1 VSAQPVI
8 PGPNPL
14 KPRDRVKIPRQHA
27 DEQDA
32 GGRARNFE
40 EVSRGFDE
48 ARARL
53 EASRCLDCRDPVC
66 IAGCPVNVD
75 IPGFIRLLLE
85 GDYAGAAERI
95 RETNALPAVC
105 GRVCPQESQCEKVCT
120 VGKRFEPLAIGK
132 LERFVADWDAAHKTG
147 SGLAFGRD
155 AETQDLT
162 PRSKVAVVG
171 SGPAGLACAAD
182 LARLG
187 YAVTVFEAL
196 HAAGGVLRY
205 GIPEFRLPREVL
217 EREIEG
223 LRRLGVDVRTNVVI
237 GRTITVDELLS
248 AEGFRAAFLATGA
261 GTPAF
266 LGIPGEGLCGVYS
279 ANEFLTRVNLMG
291 ANRFPHSDT
300 PIRPCRSVAV
310 IGGGNT
316 AIDAVRTALRLGAE
330 RAAIV
335 YRRSLDLMPARTE
348 EIQHAKEEGVRFLFQ
363 TNPLRILGDENGEVV
378 GLEIQRTELGE
389 PDASGR
395 RRPVPVPG
403 SEEVIAV
410 DTVVEAIGQQPNPIV
425 QATTPGLATGRGGV
439 VIVDERQRTS
449 RPGVFAGGD
458 LSRGGATVILAMR
471 DGRRAAAAIHD
482 ALREPAHFVQC
493 DDGRTNGRFP

>member
-1 VSAQPVI
+1 MNA
-8 PGPNPL
+8 L
-14 KPRDRVKIPRQHA
+14 KPRDRVKIPRQHP

-32 GGRARNFE
+32 GARARNFE
-40 EVSRGFDE
+40 EVSKGFDE

-53 EASRCLDCRDPVC
+53 EASRCLDCRDPFCV
-66 IAGCPVNVD
+66 AGCPVNVD
-75 IPGFIRLLLE
+75 IPGFIRLLLG
-85 GDYAGAAERI
+85 GDYGAAAARI
-95 RETNALPAVC
+95 REANALPAVC
-105 GRVCPQESQCEKVCT
+105 GRVCPQESQCEVVCT

-132 LERFVADWDAAHKTG
+132 LERFVADWDAAHTAPPSATSPAPG
-147 SGLAFGRD
+147 SV
-155 AETQDLT
+155 
-162 PRSKVAVVG
+162 KVAVVG

-217 EREIEG
+217 DRELAS
-223 LRRLGVDVRTNVVI
+223 LRRLGVALRTNVVV
-237 GRTITVDELLS
+237 GRTLTVDELLA

-266 LGIPGEGLCGVYS
+266 LGIPGEALCGVYS

-291 ANRFPHSDT
+291 ANRFPRCDT
-300 PIRPCRSVAV
+300 PIRPPRSVAV

-316 AIDAVRTALRLGAE
+316 ALDAVRTALRLGAE

-348 EIQHAKEEGVRFLFQ
+348 EVQHAKEEGVRFLFQ
-363 TNPLRILGDENGEVV
+363 TNPLRILGDANGDVV
-378 GLEIQRTELGE
+378 GLEIQRTEPGE

-403 SEEVIAV
+403 SEEVIEV
-410 DTVVEAIGQQPNPIV
+410 DTVVEAIGQKPNPIV
-425 QATTPGLATGRGGV
+425 QATTPGLETGRAGV
-439 VIVDERQRTS
+439 VVVDERQRTS

-482 ALREPAHFVQC
+482 ALQERARFVQC
-493 DDGRTNGRFP
+493 GDTRTDRRNP